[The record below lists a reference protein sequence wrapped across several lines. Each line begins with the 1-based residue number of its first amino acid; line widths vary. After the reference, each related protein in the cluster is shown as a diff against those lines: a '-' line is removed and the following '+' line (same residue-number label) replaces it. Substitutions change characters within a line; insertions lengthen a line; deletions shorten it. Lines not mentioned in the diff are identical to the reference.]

1 LMPSSSEQ
9 PVSVE
14 QPAVLTSVDQGIATL
29 TLNRPTHYNALSVSM
44 LTALQLALT
53 AVAARSGVRVIVLA
67 ATGRA
72 FCAGHDLREMR
83 ANPNTAWQRALFDQC
98 SALMLSLGSISQPV
112 IAQVQGVA
120 TAAGCQ
126 LVAACDLAIASIDAR
141 FATSGIGLG
150 LFCSTPAVALTRTL
164 SAKHAAEL
172 LFTGDFIDATRA
184 QEIGLVNR
192 VVNAD
197 ALVETTLSM
206 AMRIGSHSFNA
217 VDSGKRLL
225 RSIQG
230 QTLSDAYLQAS
241 LAMARDMS
249 SNDARIGIDAFLAK
263 AGTPN
268 WTHR

>member
-1 LMPSSSEQ
+1 MSSSSEQ
-9 PVSVE
+9 PESVE
-14 QPAVLTSVDQGIATL
+14 QPAVLTSVDAGIATL
-29 TLNRPTHYNALSVSM
+29 TLNRPTHYNALSTAM
-44 LTALQLALT
+44 LTALQLALST
-53 AVAARSGVRVIVLA
+53 AASRSDVRVIVVA

-83 ANPNTAWQRALFDQC
+83 ANPDEVWQRALFDQC
-98 SALMLSLGSISQPV
+98 SALMLSVGSISQPV

-126 LVAACDLAIASIDAR
+126 LVAACDLAIASMDAR

-150 LFCSTPAVALTRTL
+150 LFCSTPAVALMRSV

-172 LFTGDFIDATRA
+172 LFTGDFIDATSA
-184 QEIGLVNR
+184 HEIGLVNR

-197 ALVETTLSM
+197 ALVKTTHAM
-206 AMRIGSHSFNA
+206 AMRIASHSFNA
-217 VDSGKRLL
+217 VASGKRLL
-225 RSIQG
+225 RSMQG
-230 QTLSDAYLQAS
+230 QTLSDAYAQAS
-241 LAMARDMS
+241 ATMARDMS
-249 SNDARIGIDAFLAK
+249 SNDAKIGIDAFLAK